1 MAQNDAITN
10 QVTKISLAGKTL
22 SLLTSGTAKGR
33 DKIGLSESF
42 PSENLLDF
50 RTIARLTLSEIFGQK
65 FSKRSIQYRKLD
77 YSCVADFSTV
87 LLNTFES
94 MSI

>member
-42 PSENLLDF
+42 LSENLLDF
-50 RTIARLTLSEIFGQK
+50 RTIVGMLRVIT
-65 FSKRSIQYRKLD
+65 RPVRPD
-77 YSCVADFSTV
+77 P
-87 LLNTFES
+87 
-94 MSI
+94 

>member
-42 PSENLLDF
+42 LSENLLDS
-50 RTIARLTLSEIFGQK
+50 RTIARLCLKYLVKSLANVVSNTANLITVVSLILV
-65 FSKRSIQYRKLD
+65 RS
-77 YSCVADFSTV
+77 F
-87 LLNTFES
+87 
-94 MSI
+94 